1 LRTAGVLG
9 CDWALRE
16 WQAGANVPKL
26 QLRQQPQQN
35 LLDLIRRDR
44 WTDVLGIAKALHPSD
59 LATDVQRLPPRHQR
73 SLFKCLSTDTAAALL
88 LYLLPYDQF
97 ILLHA
102 RPRADMRK
110 IAEAMHPD
118 DLMRLLDEL
127 PEASWQQLTDELSES
142 QRQLTERLAKY
153 AEDCAGRYITPAYL
167 ALGPE
172 TTVEQA
178 LYEIRSKGRSKE
190 TVDVSYVVDSNGKL
204 VDEVSLSSLV
214 MAPAAQKVMDVS
226 DSPLITVK
234 DTDVLEDVLALFEKY
249 DRTALPVVD
258 EEHKMLGILT
268 VDDVMDIARISAT
281 RELQKMGGMEALD
294 APYFNVDFREM
305 FRKRGTWLALLFL
318 GEMLTATAMTH
329 FQNEMAAAIVL
340 ALFVPLIISSGGNS
354 GSQATSLLIR
364 SLALRE
370 ISVGDWWRV
379 CGRELVLGASLGAFL
394 GAIGF
399 LRIVAWQWLQLTNY
413 GPHYLRVAGTVW
425 CSLIGVVG
433 FGTIA
438 GSMLPFLLRRFG
450 FDPAT
455 SSAPLVATLV
465 DVSGLVIY
473 FSIARLILRG
483 VLL

>member
-1 LRTAGVLG
+1 M
-9 CDWALRE
+9 
-16 WQAGANVPKL
+16 PKL
-26 QLRQQPQQN
+26 QLRQQPYHD
-35 LLDLIRRDR
+35 LSDLIRRDR
-44 WTDVLGIAKALHPSD
+44 WTDVLAIASSLHPSD
-59 LATDVQRLPPRHQR
+59 LATEVQRLPPRHQR
-73 SLFKCLSTDTAAALL
+73 SFFKCLSTDTAAGLL
-88 LYLLPYDQF
+88 PYLLPYDQF
-97 ILLHA
+97 VLLHT
-102 RPRADMRK
+102 RPRADMRE
-110 IAEAMHPD
+110 IADAMHPD

-142 QRQLTERLAKY
+142 QRQLTERLSKY
-153 AEDCAGRYITPAYL
+153 PEDCAGRYITPEYL
-167 ALGPE
+167 ALSPE

-178 LYEIRSKGRSKE
+178 LHEIRSKGRSKE
-190 TVDVSYVVDSNGKL
+190 TVDICYVVDSNGKL
-204 VDEVSLSSLV
+204 VDEVFLSQLV
-214 MAPAAQKVMDVS
+214 MAPPAQKVVDVS
-226 DSPLITVK
+226 DSPLITVQ
-234 DTDVLEDVLALFEKY
+234 DTDALEDVLALFEKY

-294 APYFNVDFREM
+294 APYFNVNFREM
-305 FRKRGTWLALLFL
+305 FRKRGTSLALLFL

-329 FQNEMAAAIVL
+329 FQDEMAAAIVL

-354 GSQATSLLIR
+354 GSQATSMLIR

-379 CGRELVLGASLGAFL
+379 CGREIVIGTTLGAFL

-399 LRIVAWQWLQLTNY
+399 IRIVAWQWLHLTDY

-438 GSMLPFLLRRFG
+438 GSMLPFILRKCG

-465 DVSGLVIY
+465 DVTGLIIY
-473 FSIARLILRG
+473 FTIARIILSG
-483 VLL
+483 ALL